1 MSDFSDTNILRKI
14 YNAIVNP
21 VKPTLIRGTQKW
33 RDDFSGNALSGN
45 WEVLNLGN
53 GQVLEVANSELKL
66 SAGLIANSTTVIRTK
81 KSFSIP
87 CRVFFIYYLSQR
99 IVNQEFYLEVVDSS
113 GSHYAR
119 FLLSQASTGTAIIQH
134 ANAGFPGTPQA
145 ISILNSNAYTT
156 LELDMGIDELKFC
169 CRQLDNNAFRQN
181 SIPRNRRLPDPNLE
195 YFIQIRAINLNLPP
209 SNNTNLFLESISYQ
223 SVELISTD
231 VTASRAGNL
240 ASESI
245 PVRVVSSIDVSGS
258 VSISDGGGN
267 NIEPSTSLNANGVY
281 TGSTRSGNGRNSLTV
296 TVQVDQPGILIV
308 EQTIDN
314 TLYINY
320 ETNNCNPG
328 VNTFDIKLNL
338 ANYRIKYING
348 ANAQGIFRVF
358 IRSRT

>member
-21 VKPTLIRGTQKW
+21 IKPTLIRGTQKW
-33 RDDFSGNALSGN
+33 RDDFSDNALSGD

-53 GQVLEVANSELKL
+53 GQVLEIANSELKL
-66 SAGLIANSTTVIRTK
+66 SAGTIANSTTIIRTK

-99 IVNQEFYLEVVDSS
+99 IVNQEFYLEVVNSS

-119 FLLSQASTGTAIIQH
+119 FLLSQTNTGTAIIQH
-134 ANAGFPGTPQA
+134 ANAGFSGASQA
-145 ISILNSNAYTT
+145 ISILNSNVYTA
-156 LELDMGIDELKFC
+156 LEFDMGIDELKFC
-169 CRQLDNNAFRQN
+169 CRQLDINAFRQN
-181 SIPRNRRLPDPNLE
+181 SVPRNRRIPDPNLE

-209 SNNTNLFLESISYQ
+209 STNTNLFLDSISYQ

-231 VTASRAGNL
+231 VTASRAGTL

-245 PVRVVSSIDVSGS
+245 PVRAVSSIDVSGS
-258 VSISDGGGN
+258 VTISDGGGN
-267 NIEPSTSLNANGVY
+267 NTETFTNLNANAIY
-281 TGSTRSGNGRNSLTV
+281 TGPVRGGSGRNSLTV

-314 TLYINY
+314 TFYINY

-328 VNTFDIKLNL
+328 INTFDIKLNL
-338 ANYRIKYING
+338 VNYRIKYING
-348 ANAQGIFRVF
+348 ANAQGNFRVF
-358 IRSRT
+358 VRSRT